1 MGVEE
6 CQVGSQGNVLHKTDS
21 KALIRDSSRKDLQ
34 RLGALYSDTQDL
46 SSPIHRTEGRFYEE
60 EQTKAPNNRTK
71 NKLGKLAALAE
82 SINNWEND
90 TINVKESAVS
100 SKTNSENEKTFNS
113 RKGTPTKKCIA
124 PQPPTPKSILAPKK
138 SLTESDKSPT
148 KQLKWD
154 QKVMNVLESQGYQRR
169 ESSTSKLVYDY
180 NDDNI
185 ECNNLSSTK
194 KLSVKKTKAPE
205 IPDTTSTVKTNVPSI
220 MTNSQSSV
228 TKKTNGPQLPV
239 KKTTDHNNKFDVSKG
254 LVSGRAAIFENAN
267 SSAPS
272 SRNHKD
278 PAEMSLKVSASL

>member
-1 MGVEE
+1 M
-6 CQVGSQGNVLHKTDS
+6 
-21 KALIRDSSRKDLQ
+21 Q

-60 EQTKAPNNRTK
+60 EQSKEPNNRTK

-90 TINVKESAVS
+90 TINVKGSTVL
-100 SKTNSENEKTFNS
+100 SKTNLENEKTLIS
-113 RKGTPTKKCIA
+113 RKATPTKKCIA
-124 PQPPTPKSILAPKK
+124 PQPPPKSILAPKK

-180 NDDNI
+180 NDDKIDNG
-185 ECNNLSSTK
+185 LVSTK
-194 KLSVKKTKAPE
+194 KLSVKKIKAPE
-205 IPDTTSTVKTNVPSI
+205 IPETTSAVKINVPSI
-220 MTNSQSSV
+220 MANSQSSV
-228 TKKTNGPQLPV
+228 TKKTNGPQLAI
-239 KKTTDHNNKFDVSKG
+239 KKSTDNNNKFDVSKG

-267 SSAPS
+267 SSTPS
-272 SRNHKD
+272 IRNHKD
-278 PAEMSLKVSASL
+278 PAEMSLKVSANL